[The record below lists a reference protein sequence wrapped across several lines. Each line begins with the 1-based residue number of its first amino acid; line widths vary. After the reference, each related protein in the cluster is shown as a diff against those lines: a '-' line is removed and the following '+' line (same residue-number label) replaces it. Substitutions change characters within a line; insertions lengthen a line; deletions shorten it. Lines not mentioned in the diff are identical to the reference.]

1 MSEKLGFRLKWLA
14 VSSFE
19 MEFGSTTV
27 VSDPYIT
34 HCKGTD
40 LTWEAVEKC
49 NIITLS
55 HAHWDHITDI
65 PALMEKFNP
74 RMLCGDQTMTP
85 MAEWLNCKI
94 SRIYPMYPD
103 TELDFGDVKVRAL
116 YGRHTELKSG
126 YNRLTRYLENHDVA
140 ELVRDFPDD
149 PNLPTM
155 GPLQGIGSLE
165 YRNYLFTLPNGVKIL
180 LWGGYP
186 TREQFA
192 LYSKLKPDVAIIQ
205 RSTDPK
211 DIARKAR
218 FAAELG
224 AKIVIPHHHDFREVD
239 PPEVAA
245 ALDLFEKEYLT
256 LVPDGRFI
264 KPVHG
269 EWIEL

>member
-1 MSEKLGFRLKWLA
+1 
-14 VSSFE
+14 
-19 MEFGSTTV
+19 
-27 VSDPYIT
+27 
-34 HCKGTD
+34 
-40 LTWEAVEKC
+40 
-49 NIITLS
+49 
-55 HAHWDHITDI
+55 
-65 PALMEKFNP
+65 
-74 RMLCGDQTMTP
+74 MTP
-85 MAEWLNCKI
+85 NL
-94 SRIYPMYPD
+94 
-103 TELDFGDVKVRAL
+103 ELDFGGAKIRAL
-116 YGRHTELKSG
+116 FGKHVNQHKILKDLTEGVLKNPIIDTPEMRECAFYG
-126 YNRLTRYLENHDVA
+126 Y
-140 ELVRDFPDD
+140 
-149 PNLPTM
+149 
-155 GPLQGIGSLE
+155 LE

-245 ALDLFEKEYLT
+245 ALDLFEQEYLA

-269 EWIEL
+269 EWIDL